1 MGRLAGGAAGTVQA
15 VVRVI
20 TRSYAYNA
28 PAVPAVGLVCAH
40 KQVLYVSEYQRPACT
55 GKNPVQAGLEGVQV
69 LQPPCTLLQGGYV
82 PVGAPCTWKKTIPSR
97 ICTCGDLLGDPVPG

>member
-15 VVRVI
+15 VVRVT

-28 PAVPAVGLVCAH
+28 PAVLVPAVGLVCAH

-69 LQPPCTLLQGGYV
+69 LQPACTLLQGGYV
-82 PVGAPCTWKKTIPSR
+82 PVGAPCMWKKTIQVGFVR
-97 ICTCGDLLGDPVPG
+97 VETY